1 MPGGKRKAS
10 VQSDRRGKLSGA
22 ESQPSELSKRIQ
34 IGDEAMINRRNF
46 IAACV
51 AAGGMTASTLA
62 ASTGKL
68 PQRIG
73 ELDWACEAVQ
83 TPPASLK
90 RRSPVVTGVCLSAD
104 ESYIAVV
111 GDDHLVSIYDLG
123 SRRFR
128 DSLSAHR
135 DWVRAACFSPDN
147 AVLATAGNDRMI
159 FCWNPLNWEQP
170 LLLAQQPTAIF
181 GMAFAPGGEWLA
193 TVGFSS
199 TLYVYDIANRQ
210 ERRRLECP
218 CEDMRAIAFS
228 RDGKFLAAGGRCG
241 TVRVWEVMTG
251 KVVSEFR
258 AHRQRVR
265 SLQYN
270 EAGQILSCGEDQLVA
285 LTDPFHQGTS
295 LQLPQQAS
303 RLFAVTLLEERI
315 CATSGSDNRIA
326 IWNLESRELLGTL
339 SGHTGTVS
347 CLTTG
352 DRLLVSGS
360 YDTQIR
366 IWQRAAKV
374 GQLDSGAGAEETGW
388 SPRIR

>member
-1 MPGGKRKAS
+1 M
-10 VQSDRRGKLSGA
+10 
-22 ESQPSELSKRIQ
+22 
-34 IGDEAMINRRNF
+34 NRRDF
-46 IAACV
+46 FAVCAV
-51 AAGGMTASTLA
+51 AGGVATSVSA
-62 ASTGKL
+62 ASACL
-68 PQRIG
+68 LSRNPG
-73 ELDWACEAVQ
+73 ELDWACEAIQ

-90 RRSPVVTGVCLSAD
+90 RRSPVVTGVCLSTD

-128 DSLSAHR
+128 DSLEAHR
-135 DWVRAACFSPDN
+135 DWVRTACFSPDN
-147 AVLATAGNDRMI
+147 SILATAGNDRML

-199 TLYVYDIANRQ
+199 TLYVYDVANRQ

-218 CEDMRAIAFS
+218 CEDMRAVAFS
-228 RDGKFLAAGGRCG
+228 RNGQFIAAGGRCG
-241 TVRVWEVMTG
+241 TVRVWDVATG
-251 KVVSEFR
+251 KVVAEYR

-270 EAGQILSCGEDQLVA
+270 EAGQILSCGDDQLVA
-285 LTDPFHQGTS
+285 LTDPFQPATS

-326 IWNLESRELLGTL
+326 VWNLESRELLGTL

-347 CLTTG
+347 CLATG
-352 DRLLVSGS
+352 NRLLVSGS

-374 GQLDSGAGAEETGW
+374 GRLDSDVEAEDAGW
-388 SPRIR
+388 NPRIR